1 MINLLK
7 HTYLLNIKE
16 IKNNIELFWSRYQDI
31 LNNKKSSWDD
41 LNEARAI
48 LYFLGYLYP
57 EKIVL
62 DSLAGRIKYI
72 KPFIDLDT
80 FLLAIDTNNKEI
92 LKKYENNQKF
102 STLKEFYLI
111 IKSIKNRVKNKTYLD
126 EGRFDKLYSKLKPQD
141 YF

>member
-80 FLLAIDTNNKEI
+80 FLLVIDTNNKEI